1 MGDLSDLNEI
11 QTWESDEGAHVGS
24 MDRWQGVKSALRDT
38 IETVLLTLMI
48 FFLVRAFI
56 QNFRIEGTSMEPNLH
71 NGQYLII
78 NKLAYHLHP
87 PARGDIIV
95 FRYPHNPKRDFI
107 KRVIGL
113 PGEKVEVRRGRVF
126 INGQELNEPY
136 PLKAGAYSWGPQILG
151 PDEYFVLGDNRNNSS
166 DSHSWGALPRAN
178 IIGKAWVCY
187 WPPRYWGLI
196 RHPSADGG
204 GSHGTAYKYR

>member
-1 MGDLSDLNEI
+1 
-11 QTWESDEGAHVGS
+11 
-24 MDRWQGVKSALRDT
+24 MDRWQDVKSALRDT
-38 IETVLLTLMI
+38 IETVLLTLII
-48 FFLVRAFI
+48 FFLVRAFV

-71 NGQYLII
+71 HGQYLVI
-78 NKLAYHLHP
+78 NKLAYRLHP
-87 PARGDIIV
+87 PVRGDIIV

-113 PGEKVEVRRGRVF
+113 PGERVEVKGGRVF
-126 INGQELNEPY
+126 INGQELDEPY
-136 PLKAGAYSWGPQILG
+136 PLKAGTYSWGPRILG
-151 PDEYFVLGDNRNNSS
+151 PDEYFVLGDNRSNSS

-196 RHPSADGG
+196 RHRSADEG
-204 GSHGTAYKYR
+204 GSHETAYGYR